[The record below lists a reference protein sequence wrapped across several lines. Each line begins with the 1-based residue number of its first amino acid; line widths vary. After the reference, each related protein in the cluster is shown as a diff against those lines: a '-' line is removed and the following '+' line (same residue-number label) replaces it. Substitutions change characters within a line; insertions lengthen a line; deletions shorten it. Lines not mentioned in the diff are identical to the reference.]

1 MCVCMDKVVKGSHFW
16 ERIITI
22 STLLKDI
29 QRKKSKQTKNGRNN
43 YYYFDSFKRYSKKKG
58 KKNEKLTKS

>member
-43 YYYFDSFKRYSKKKG
+43 YYYFDSFERYSKKK
-58 KKNEKLTKS
+58 

>member
-29 QRKKSKQTKNGRNN
+29 QRKKAKKRKNI
-43 YYYFDSFKRYSKKKG
+43 KKK
-58 KKNEKLTKS
+58 

>member
-1 MCVCMDKVVKGSHFW
+1 MDKVVRGSHFR

-29 QRKKSKQTKNGRNN
+29 QRKKAKKTKNGRNN
-43 YYYFDSFKRYSKKKG
+43 YITISTILKKKCQ
-58 KKNEKLTKS
+58 KNEMCYNINMH